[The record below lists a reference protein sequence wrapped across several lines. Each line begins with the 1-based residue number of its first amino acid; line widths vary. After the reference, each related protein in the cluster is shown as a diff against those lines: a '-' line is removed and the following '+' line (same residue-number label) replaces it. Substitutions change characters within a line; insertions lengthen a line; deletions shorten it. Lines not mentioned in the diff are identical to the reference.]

1 MFLLRELHDMK
12 KGKTKNLDIV
22 LYIQR
27 SGNNDKFVNDYFS
40 GNHITEGFTIVRSRD
55 EMCFMMGLLYTNSS
69 KIAYVSE
76 SKNSISQGLFNL
88 MNPSSKEKSKTF
100 KHVRIKEFL
109 KNNDR
114 TWFLKLFQLILPE
127 AIDLNKEP
135 YISQP
140 IGCK

>member
-1 MFLLRELHDMK
+1 
-12 KGKTKNLDIV
+12 
-22 LYIQR
+22 
-27 SGNNDKFVNDYFS
+27 
-40 GNHITEGFTIVRSRD
+40 
-55 EMCFMMGLLYTNSS
+55 MMGSLYTNSS

-88 MNPSSKEKSKTF
+88 MNPNSKEKSKTF

-135 YISQP
+135 HISQP